1 MNNNKK
7 MAIIL
12 AVVFFLTG
20 TVLNIDY
27 AMWNEK
33 IYTEYQESTPYI
45 CWSLHDDINK
55 CPEEMRTHI
64 EYNDW
69 KFYNGKSYWK
79 DLAGRLSVLEVSA
92 YGEPTD
98 INQSFEDYLKW
109 IEEHEKSRDTPILLT
124 LDDMW
129 AMAQSKSTYKEE
141 VNGTTYYYIRLTR
154 EQAEYIKTHP
164 DEFNASWYYSTSPP
178 EEEYKWSD
186 DDLNI
191 SQWDDEYPPK
201 EPKLTELDGDWSEV
215 DDTNT
220 TESTHLEHSKR
231 VKIESNTSC
240 MDCWYYPDEDR
251 FVCAYNGYC
260 GCGDSNCEGD
270 PEYNEGCVLEEYKWS
285 DDDYNETLDDLQWEK
300 EIKEQR
306 EEDEFTW
313 YINEEYS
320 TQLNVSI
327 TELNLSDY
335 QHKTLYI
342 PSREC
347 CEEPEHFIISKEY
360 TYVSET
366 IYVMQVSSGWDYHT
380 FKLPIYR
387 RI

>member
-1 MNNNKK
+1 
-7 MAIIL
+7 
-12 AVVFFLTG
+12 
-20 TVLNIDY
+20 
-27 AMWNEK
+27 
-33 IYTEYQESTPYI
+33 
-45 CWSLHDDINK
+45 
-55 CPEEMRTHI
+55 
-64 EYNDW
+64 
-69 KFYNGKSYWK
+69 
-79 DLAGRLSVLEVSA
+79 VSA

-201 EPKLTELDGDWSEV
+201 EPKLTELDGEWTEV
-215 DDTNT
+215 D
-220 TESTHLEHSKR
+220 ESIFK
-231 VKIESNTSC
+231 
-240 MDCWYYPDEDR
+240 MYPIH
-251 FVCAYNGYC
+251 N
-260 GCGDSNCEGD
+260 
-270 PEYNEGCVLEEYKWS
+270 P
-285 DDDYNETLDDLQWEK
+285 
-300 EIKEQR
+300 
-306 EEDEFTW
+306 
-313 YINEEYS
+313 
-320 TQLNVSI
+320 
-327 TELNLSDY
+327 
-335 QHKTLYI
+335 
-342 PSREC
+342 P
-347 CEEPEHFIISKEY
+347 
-360 TYVSET
+360 T
-366 IYVMQVSSGWDYHT
+366 IYVMQVASGWDYHT

>member
-1 MNNNKK
+1 MNDSKK
-7 MAIIL
+7 MAIII
-12 AVVFFLTG
+12 AVVFFLAG

-79 DLAGRLSVLEVSA
+79 DLAGRLSVMEVSA
-92 YGEPTD
+92 YGEPAEYNYTL
-98 INQSFEDYLKW
+98 QVEDN
-109 IEEHEKSRDTPILLT
+109 IE
-124 LDDMW
+124 W
-129 AMAQSKSTYKEE
+129 STYTPSNATYTDVIPQPIYYVRHRGPSLDLPEGAEVTINVTFYEE
-141 VNGTTYYYIRLTR
+141 GY
-154 EQAEYIKTHP
+154 
-164 DEFNASWYYSTSPP
+164 NATPP